1 MSPIDDFYTSFSA
14 FLKYLTPYYPLIL
27 VLSGL
32 ILAVFIDLLIKRLKS
47 YIIRN
52 KIVKQYQTYRQIPFA
67 WQSLKILF
75 TSVRV
80 YVYFW
85 IFLISTYAAI
95 ILSGY
100 LKTSNEIVYKNRIDQ
115 LNTIFFVLFVLS
127 ITWASADISSR
138 IISARSKVLASTSIL
153 ISIVRISIY
162 LIGLLVLLRYFNQ
175 DITWLLG
182 TLGIAG
188 LAVALALQDT
198 LSNFFA
204 GLYIIASRQIKPG
217 HYIKLDSGEEG
228 IIVDVNWRSTTLRA
242 LPNHIVII
250 PNSKIGKATITNF
263 NLPSPPVNV
272 YIAIGVHYDSDL
284 KQVEKICIDV
294 ARELIAIPELNLDPS
309 YDPTVRYNTFSDSS
323 INFNVIVRAL
333 DYLDQFKIKH
343 EYIKTIHAR
352 FKQEGITI
360 PYPIRTIEFATDST
374 LNDTKDPT

>member
-1 MSPIDDFYTSFSA
+1 MDDFYTSFTA
-14 FLKYLTPYYPLIL
+14 FLKYLTPYFPLIL
-27 VLSGL
+27 VLLGL
-32 ILAVFIDLLIKRLKS
+32 LLAVFIDLLIKRLKS

-75 TSVRV
+75 SSVRV
-80 YVYFW
+80 YIYFW
-85 IFLISTYAAI
+85 IFLISTYIAI
-95 ILSGY
+95 IFSGY
-100 LKTSNEIVYKNRIDQ
+100 LNSSNKMTYNNRIDQ
-115 LNTIFFVLFVLS
+115 LNAIFFVLFVLS

-162 LIGLLVLLRYFNQ
+162 LLGLLVLLRYFNQ

-250 PNSKIGKATITNF
+250 PNSKIGRATITNF

-284 KQVEKICIDV
+284 KQVENICIDV
-294 ARELIAIPELNLDPS
+294 ARELIIIPELNLDPS
-309 YDPTVRYNTFSDSS
+309 YDPVVRYNTFADSS

-343 EYIKTIHAR
+343 EYIKAIHER

-360 PYPIRTIEFATDST
+360 PYPIRTIEFDTDLT
-374 LNDTKDPT
+374 LNDNKDPTSNS